1 MILLIYGILK
11 KGTNELIYK
20 TEIELQSRKQT
31 YGYQG
36 ARAGGISWDTGID
49 IYTLLC
55 VKQITNKTYYI
66 AQGTLLNTLSWPIWE
81 KNLKKSGYMY
91 MYLIHFAI
99 YLKLTQHCKS
109 TILQ

>member
-66 AQGTLLNTLSWPIWE
+66 AQGTLLNTL
-81 KNLKKSGYMY
+81 
-91 MYLIHFAI
+91 
-99 YLKLTQHCKS
+99 
-109 TILQ
+109 